1 MVSSHLNSLPP
12 MAELRTHS
20 CFDDNSRLL
29 HLCGAKGSA
38 VKCSGLAHPV
48 ILHNLQFN
56 KRNMPL
62 LLLMI
67 AAIVGASVLF
77 RTPVVI
83 ALVRPLMER
92 IW

>member
-1 MVSSHLNSLPP
+1 VLWPGSPGHTAQPP
-12 MAELRTHS
+12 VQQAEY
-20 CFDDNSRLL
+20 
-29 HLCGAKGSA
+29 A
-38 VKCSGLAHPV
+38 
-48 ILHNLQFN
+48 
-56 KRNMPL
+56 L